1 MSVVGEGANHGTRGR
16 VRSPSPLNRSG
27 LQKALRFSAVKSF
40 FVFLAFFAVVLLTSS
55 TAFAQWQT
63 QTITVKPGWNAVY
76 LHVDASHVTLD
87 ASVGAVGSNPI
98 TEVWLWNPTMAPD
111 RFINNPQQPV
121 SGNDWTSWNRAN
133 SPASTLVRLIGNS
146 AYLVKNGGTVD
157 YTWSIQGKPVPPRY
171 EWTSKGV
178 NLIGFAT
185 PASSPPFFST
195 FLGPA
200 QRLASG
206 GEFFR
211 YDDGNNDLTP
221 SLFNALFN
229 TVRVTRGQAYWIR
242 NANEFN
248 RYFGAFEIAL
258 QNSSGIHFGA
268 SGSQY
273 SLRVR
278 NTTPGNITLT
288 LALLPSEAA
297 PSGQTAVAGLPP
309 LLRRGDL
316 SVTDLTYSFT
326 TFSPTAQTVTL
337 KPKGQVGSEAEII
350 LGVNRVA
357 MTGNPGDL
365 YAGILRLT
373 DSLGYT
379 QIDLPV
385 SASPASSS
393 GLWVGNALVS
403 QVRHYLKNY
412 QRDSKQQPVLAQIQQ
427 SIAGSDTSGLLLEMR
442 LDEGSGTIAKNSAPP
457 APFLPRATRLDLT
470 PVSNPVSP
478 LNAFGQLPAGD
489 YFIAGSGFTIES
501 WVFVRSYRN
510 GARLFDFGN
519 ANGQNSV
526 SLVLSAGAP
535 GPALFLSDGGALQ
548 TAAPL
553 PLNQWLHLAVVFS
566 VTGTDA
572 IYINGVASQPSN
584 IPPPTIVPRANVF
597 VGRSSVLGEPYPDV
611 QIDDFRIWSVA
622 RTPQQLAEGMAS
634 IYPAGT
640 SGLLAQYHFGDEATV
655 GNPTTA
661 ADTSGNGR
669 AMSLNNATIKRDS
682 PTPVLGSL
690 NNGPAWLPGKSGPPT
705 SSERPTLTFNSAT
718 QQFVE
723 LNDGPVLGNPFT
735 QEAWI
740 YSTAQDTA
748 LHGFLGYQD
757 ASGNRA
763 PSLSVFETNIIRFA
777 YTDVAGT
784 QLSASTARLSLILS
798 NWNHVATTYDG
809 TTLKIYVNGLVQL
822 NEDVTF
828 AGKPPKALPVKWV
841 GRAQDSYFQG
851 RIAGVRLWNVV
862 RSQEQIQQSM
872 NRPALTPTLGQ
883 YIVTSTNSSLG
894 SVARPFNLRLIVHK
908 STTETRLLQRAY
920 YGLDQ
925 ATNTVVATRE
935 SLLHPALLSSA
946 RRISAVH
953 LPFSDAN
960 AGWAFTGQFA
970 QGQALSAQVN
980 LAFGDYASNPFLH
993 GFHPD
998 HDNLNA
1004 TFDATEP
1011 RGVESYDSERKLTLT
1026 FTPPGNDFS
1035 SLVSGGN
1042 QMTGQYSEEIT
1053 LKGRGNESRRIDTA
1067 GFFVLKR
1074 ISDIG
1079 TLTTQ

>member
-1 MSVVGEGANHGTRGR
+1 MRTELDSTAESAETGRYVVPPSGGR
-16 VRSPSPLNRSG
+16 ASNDSTGVGLPAPHRLKPGLHTLHQAPRHVVPPSGGGVSNNPSRADLSAPHRLKPG
-27 LQKALRFSAVKSF
+27 LHAWAALSLSAFSAISAVKSLF
-40 FVFLAFFAVVLLTSS
+40 AFSLFFAVT
-55 TAFAQWQT
+55 TAFAQWET

-87 ASVGAVGSNPI
+87 ASVGAVASNPI

-111 RFINNPQQPV
+111 RFINSPQQPV
-121 SGNDWTSWNRAN
+121 SGNDWASWNRAN

-206 GEFFR
+206 GEFYR

-268 SGSQY
+268 AGSQY

-297 PSGQTAVAGLPP
+297 PSGQTAVAGQPP

-316 SVTDLTYSFT
+316 STTDLTYSFS
-326 TFSPTAQTVTL
+326 TFSPNAQTVTL

-412 QRDSKQQPVLAQIQQ
+412 QRNTNNQPVLAQVQQ

-442 LDEGSGTIAKNSAPP
+442 LDEGSGTVAKNSAPGTIQRYGSLFN
-457 APFLPRATRLDLT
+457 AP
-470 PVSNPVSP
+470 VW
-478 LNAFGQLPAGD
+478 LPAG
-489 YFIAGSGFTIES
+489 
-501 WVFVRSYRN
+501 N
-510 GARLFDFGN
+510 
-519 ANGQNSV
+519 
-526 SLVLSAGAP
+526 
-535 GPALFLSDGGALQ
+535 
-548 TAAPL
+548 
-553 PLNQWLHLAVVFS
+553 
-566 VTGTDA
+566 
-572 IYINGVASQPSN
+572 
-584 IPPPTIVPRANVF
+584 
-597 VGRSSVLGEPYPDV
+597 
-611 QIDDFRIWSVA
+611 
-622 RTPQQLAEGMAS
+622 
-634 IYPAGT
+634 
-640 SGLLAQYHFGDEATV
+640 
-655 GNPTTA
+655 
-661 ADTSGNGR
+661 
-669 AMSLNNATIKRDS
+669 
-682 PTPVLGSL
+682 
-690 NNGPAWLPGKSGPPT
+690 GPPT
-705 SSERPTLTFNSAT
+705 SSERPTLTFNSTT

-748 LHGFLGYQD
+748 LHGFLGFQD

-763 PSLSVFETNIIRFA
+763 PSLSIFETNIIRFA
-777 YTDVAGT
+777 YTEAAGA

-822 NEDVTF
+822 SDAATF
-828 AGKPPKALPVKWV
+828 SGKPPKALPVKWV

-862 RSQEQIQQSM
+862 RTQGQIQQSM
-872 NRPALTPTLGQ
+872 NRQALTPTLGQ

-908 STTETRLLQRAY
+908 SATETRLLQRAY
-920 YGLDQ
+920 YGLDA

-953 LPFSDAN
+953 LPFSDGN

-970 QGQALSAQVN
+970 QGQALNAQVN

-1026 FTPPGNDFS
+1026 FTPPGNDFA

-1067 GFFVLKR
+1067 GSFVLKR